1 MEKKKRENMEM
12 MEKIIDKK
20 IIMYF
25 CLFVYLFI
33 YFFVNKQIIA
43 DKSNKIS
50 PPYTPLDILNG
61 TKTHNKEVQ
70 S

>member
-1 MEKKKRENMEM
+1 
-12 MEKIIDKK
+12 
-20 IIMYF
+20 MYVF
-25 CLFVYLFI
+25 CLFI
-33 YFFVNKQIIA
+33 YFVNKQIIA
-43 DKSNKIS
+43 DKSSKIS